1 MNDIEC
7 YLHALHRFAGL
18 SPAEQRQLIADV
30 RDGRRSKPAVRAVRE
45 LLAEAVDGCEDEEIA
60 DALRGGIDSE
70 ALPPATPKEIVAQA
84 ISQIRTLEDLE
95 EVHALIGDE
104 VLKAIG
110 RA

>member
-7 YLHALHRFAGL
+7 YLHALHRFVDLAPG
-18 SPAEQRQLIADV
+18 EQRQLIADV
-30 RDGRRSKPAVRAVRE
+30 RNGRHSKPAVQAVRG
-45 LLAEAVDGCEDEEIA
+45 LLAEAVDGCDDEEIA
-60 DALRGGIDSE
+60 DSLRSGIDLE
-70 ALPPATPKEIVAQA
+70 ELPPATPKEIVAQA

-95 EVHALIGDE
+95 EVNELIGDE